1 MAKYAVRVKKPP
13 QIYQRLIDNALY
25 DYLKIGADPDASSM
39 ESSKRIN
46 VFTEGEPYTSQTPS
60 VLGRRSYIDDIL
72 IPATSCND
80 LYERVERLLR
90 V

>member
-1 MAKYAVRVKKPP
+1 MRFGLENAP
-13 QIYQRLIDNALY
+13 QIYQRLIENALCG
-25 DYLKIGADPDASSM
+25 YLKIDADPDASSM
-39 ESSKRIN
+39 DSYRQID
-46 VFTEGEPYTSQTPS
+46 VFTKGEPDTSQTPS